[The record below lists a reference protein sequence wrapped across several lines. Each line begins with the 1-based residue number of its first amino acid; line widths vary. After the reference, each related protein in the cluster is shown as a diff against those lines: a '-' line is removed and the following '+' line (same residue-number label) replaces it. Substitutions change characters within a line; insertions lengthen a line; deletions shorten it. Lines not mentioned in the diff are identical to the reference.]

1 MPLIYM
7 DVCCLNRPFDN
18 QVQGRIRMESEAILL
33 ILARCQSQ
41 EWQLL
46 SSEVVEYEVS
56 RIPDEEKRE
65 KVLMLSSLAK
75 AKMTVD
81 ELIERRAIELEGLG
95 FKAYDAL
102 HFACA
107 ENGGAD
113 ILLTVDDQFLRQAKR
128 HGAILKVRVENPVLW
143 LMEVTKD
150 EE

>member
-56 RIPDEEKRE
+56 RIPDEERRE
-65 KVLMLSSLAK
+65 KSVKQKGTAP
-75 AKMTVD
+75 
-81 ELIERRAIELEGLG
+81 
-95 FKAYDAL
+95 
-102 HFACA
+102 H
-107 ENGGAD
+107 
-113 ILLTVDDQFLRQAKR
+113 
-128 HGAILKVRVENPVLW
+128 
-143 LMEVTKD
+143 
-150 EE
+150 